1 MQLGSRCYQLTQG
14 QILVSGKQDGSTRSD
29 RLSVRGTTYV
39 LEVSDDG
46 ATEVFVLEC
55 EAQYFDIE
63 PPAQVDQTPRRDQAK
78 AKPLRDKIVIDQ
90 LISLRC
96 TMA

>member
-1 MQLGSRCYQLTQG
+1 M
-14 QILVSGKQDGSTRSD
+14 VSGKQDGCTRSV
-29 RLSVRGTTYV
+29 RLSVRGTNDV
-39 LEVSDDG
+39 LEVSDGG

-55 EAQYFDIE
+55 EAEYLDVE
-63 PPAQVDQTPRRDQAK
+63 PPVPVDQTPRRDQAK
-78 AKPLRDKIVIDQ
+78 AQPLTDKIVIDQ

>member
-1 MQLGSRCYQLTQG
+1 M
-14 QILVSGKQDGSTRSD
+14 VSGKQDGCTRLA
-29 RLSVRGTTYV
+29 RLSFRGANDV

-78 AKPLRDKIVIDQ
+78 AQPSKDNMVIDQ

-96 TMA
+96 TTA

>member
-1 MQLGSRCYQLTQG
+1 M
-14 QILVSGKQDGSTRSD
+14 SGKQDGCTRSA
-29 RLSVRGTTYV
+29 RLSVRGTNDV

-55 EAQYFDIE
+55 EAEYLDVE
-63 PPAQVDQTPRRDQAK
+63 PPAQVDQISRREQAK
-78 AKPLRDKIVIDQ
+78 AQPLTDKIVIDQ
-90 LISLRC
+90 SISLRC